1 MSVCPISGDVSLGH
15 GAGFSTGM
23 SLLSPRHHPSLLR
36 GALYRHPLSP
46 PPLPAGGVSLDG
58 GSSWKELFTLASA
71 MW

>member
-23 SLLSPRHHPSLLR
+23 SLLSPHHHLSLLR
-36 GALYRHPLSP
+36 GALYRSP
-46 PPLPAGGVSLDG
+46 PPLPAAGESLDG